1 MALIEWRKLLTTSF
15 LDITVGARGS
25 LLSKAQVEEVYQEIH
40 RFFPEIKF
48 HPIWITTKGDQ
59 DKTTSLKTLER
70 TNFFTDEIDRRQA
83 AGEFRI
89 SVHSA
94 KDLPQPLHPD
104 LEVVA
109 LTKGVDPS
117 DSLVVKELPLRA
129 GARIGTSS
137 ERREVFLKN
146 WRNDLE
152 FVDVRGT
159 IDERLRFLDRG
170 VMDGVVIAEA
180 ALIRLKLTDRP
191 RIHLP
196 CEPAAMQGR
205 LAIVARKNDAEMK
218 RVFQA
223 LHYNK
228 VLYVGTDPSRYSEDV
243 VHLPLIETRPLPLPQ
258 QIRDDFAAFTHIIL
272 TSPNAARI
280 LMDQFPLENKQILA
294 IGTGTEEVIKTK
306 GFSCIAVASPQTQE
320 GVIDLLEKMVLKDAY
335 IFYPRSSSARPLLAA
350 YLKEA
355 KIRHC
360 ICDLYETIYLKPD
373 PLPSI
378 ENFQEIVFTSPS
390 TLKAFQSLYGVIPQG
405 TKLTCIGPITELAL
419 REV

>member
-1 MALIEWRKLLTTSF
+1 MTTSS
-15 LDITVGARGS
+15 LDISVGARGS
-25 LLSKAQVEEVYQEIH
+25 LLSKAQVEEVYQEI
-40 RFFPEIKF
+40 RPFFPEIKF
-48 HPIWITTKGDQ
+48 HPVWISTKGDQ
-59 DKTTSLKTLER
+59 DKTTSLKTLEK

-83 AGEFRI
+83 EGEFRI
-89 SVHSA
+89 SIHSA
-94 KDLPQPLHPD
+94 KDLPDPLHPD

-117 DSLVVKELPLRA
+117 DSLVVKELPLRP

-146 WRNDLE
+146 WRSDLV

-159 IDERLRFLDRG
+159 IDERLKLLDKG
-170 VMDGVVIAEA
+170 ALDGVVIAEA
-180 ALIRLKLTDRP
+180 ALIRLKLTDRA

-196 CEPAAMQGR
+196 CETAVNQGS

-218 RVFQA
+218 HIFRM

-228 VLYVGTDPSRYSEDV
+228 VLYVGTDPSRYPEDV
-243 VHLPLIETRPLPLPQ
+243 VHLPLIQTRPLPLSQ
-258 QIRDDFAAFTHIIL
+258 QILDDFAAFTHVIL

-280 LMDQFPLENKQILA
+280 LMDQLSLEDKHILA
-294 IGTGTEEVIKTK
+294 IGIGTESIINTK
-306 GFSCIAVASPQTQE
+306 GFRCEAVASSQTQE
-320 GVIDLLEKMVLKDAY
+320 GVIDLLKKMDLKNAY

-355 KIRHC
+355 NIRHC
-360 ICDLYETIYLKPD
+360 ICDLYETIYLEPD

-419 REV
+419 KEV